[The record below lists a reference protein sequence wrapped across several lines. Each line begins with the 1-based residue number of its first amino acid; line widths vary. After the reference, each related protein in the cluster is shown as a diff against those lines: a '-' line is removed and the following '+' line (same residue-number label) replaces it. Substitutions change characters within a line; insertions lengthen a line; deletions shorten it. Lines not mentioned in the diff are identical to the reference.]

1 MTNIAT
7 YPLIMF
13 YRLRKYSPH
22 SSGIFAGYPEAPPST
37 WQTTRLALLES
48 YAAARPDLFQM
59 VTDGRHRETH
69 LIFDTEATLPT
80 LDELAGELAADWDRV
95 LPQKEAAGPA
105 TLELLVTCLVKGDQH
120 GTYGNSYWSQENE
133 TIHLLSCGFD
143 WAEFRGVG
151 MGRWSEWGGTF
162 GEDTWSDVLEARMT
176 CRCDDEEEVAF
187 GMELPSLADLIV
199 TLDSKQLQRLFEDR

>member
-1 MTNIAT
+1 MTNTTEAA
-7 YPLIMF
+7 YPLVMF
-13 YRLRKYSPH
+13 YRLKKY
-22 SSGIFAGYPEAPPST
+22 PPST
-37 WQTTRLALLES
+37 QGIYLGSGEWPGRDARLAAFES
-48 YAAARPDLFQM
+48 YAVGRPDLFSI
-59 VTDGRHRETH
+59 VVEGRHNETH
-69 LIFDTEATLPT
+69 LIFDDKAPRPT
-80 LDELAGELAADWDRV
+80 LKELADELAFDQAVYDKSRRPRSEFDLIV
-95 LPQKEAAGPA
+95 
-105 TLELLVTCLVKGDQH
+105 VTLVKGDQH

-143 WAEFRGVG
+143 WAQFRGVG

-162 GEDTWSDVLEARMT
+162 GEDTYSDVLEARMT